1 MARFDE
7 SEGTVISNPL
17 DSSIPTYKQLKFLM
31 DDKVP
36 NISVAADEDAV
47 AYLTDT
53 LKEFSVTNN
62 LKNIDSSWP
71 EPTQKCTIDS
81 TGLVTIEFSAGSS
94 RSNYH
99 LGGSSSDLV
108 FTIPEP
114 YRPTQAFTAS
124 YQMEATAGN
133 EVDDVQVKVNTNGQV
148 KTVPDNH
155 AGYSVAKISINLSYT
170 IPITNPISGNEL
182 VTLDQ
187 VKAVIGGGSSK
198 ILWDGTSVMQGN
210 TISVE
215 NALEYKVIVLFYEDD
230 DGYHGLILYPV
241 SGASTVIS
249 SGSSW
254 SATVYKFNVTST
266 GIQLPRNTGWTARR
280 IVGIK

>member
-17 DSSIPTYKQLKFLM
+17 DSAIPTYKQLKFLM

-94 RSNYH
+94 RSNYY
-99 LGGSSSDLV
+99 LGGNSSDLV

-114 YRPTQAFTAS
+114 YRPTKAFTTL

-133 EVDDVQVKVNTNGQV
+133 EVDDVRVKVNTNGQV

-170 IPITNPISGNEL
+170 IPVANPITGDEL
-182 VTLDQ
+182 ATLDQ
-187 VKAVIGGGSSK
+187 VKAVIGSSK
-198 ILWDGTSVMQGN
+198 ILWDGSSTMNGN

-215 NALEYKVIVLFYEDD
+215 NSLDYKVIVLFYSDN

-249 SGSSW
+249 SGSGW

-266 GIQLPRNTGWTARR
+266 GIQLPRNTSWTARR

>member
-17 DSSIPTYKQLKFLM
+17 DSSIPTYKQSKFLM

-36 NISVAADEDAV
+36 NISVATDEDAV

-53 LKEFSVTNN
+53 LKEFSVESNM
-62 LKNIDSSWP
+62 KNIDSSWP
-71 EPTQKCTIDS
+71 EPTQKCTVDPN
-81 TGLVTIEFSAGSS
+81 GLVTINFVCGSS
-94 RSNYH
+94 GVSH
-99 LGGSSSDLV
+99 AFGGGQRDLA

-114 YRPTQAFTAS
+114 YRPTSSFQAPYS
-124 YQMEATAGN
+124 WEAKAGN
-133 EVDDVQVKVNTNGQV
+133 TIDDVYVLVNTNGQV
-148 KTVPDNH
+148 TNVPSNY
-155 AGYSVAKISINLSYT
+155 ARYSTAKVFINLSYT
-170 IPITNPISGNEL
+170 IPVANPISGDEL
-182 VTLDQ
+182 ATLDQ
-187 VKAVIGGGSSK
+187 VKAVIGSSK

-230 DGYHGLILYPV
+230 DGYHGFILYPV
-241 SGASTVIS
+241 SGASTVIL